1 MLIYLLSAIIFISGI
16 AYLFAVK
23 ADSSFWKYVLKPG
36 TMVFIILLAST
47 GLKEPTFYVMW
58 VLVGLLF
65 SVCGDIFLML
75 PSNKFLQGLTSFLI
89 AHICYI
95 IAFTNGLQDFIIEWR
110 IIVPLA
116 LFGIFYY
123 SFLYPSLKKE
133 GNLVLQIGVMMYIAV
148 ICLMFTQSY
157 VTGSQWAVIGSFSFL
172 VSDAILAYDQFHKQF
187 RTAHYYVMITYYL
200 AQYLI
205 ALSLVL

>member
-1 MLIYLLSAIIFISGI
+1 MIYWLSAIIFISGI

-23 ADSSFWKYVLKPG
+23 AESSFWKYVLKPG
-36 TMVFIILLAST
+36 TMVFIILLTST
-47 GLKEPTFYVMW
+47 GLEEPTFYIIW
-58 VLVGLLF
+58 IIIGLLF
-65 SVCGDIFLML
+65 SVGGDIFLML

-95 IAFTNGLQDFIIEWR
+95 VAFTNGLSHFTIDWR
-110 IIVPLA
+110 IIVPLG
-116 LFGIFYY
+116 LFGVFYY

-133 GNLVLQIGVMMYIAV
+133 GNLLLPIGVMMYIAV
-148 ICLMFTQSY
+148 ICFMFTQSY
-157 VTGSQWAVIGSFSFL
+157 STGSQWAIIGSLSFL
-172 VSDAILAYDQFHKQF
+172 ISDAILAYDQFHKRF

-205 ALSLVL
+205 ALSVIM

>member
-1 MLIYLLSAIIFISGI
+1 MIYWLSPIIFISGA

-23 ADSSFWKYVLKPG
+23 AESSFWKYVLKPG

-47 GLKEPTFYVMW
+47 GLKEPTFYIIW
-58 VLVGLLF
+58 IIIGLLF
-65 SVCGDIFLML
+65 SVGGDIFLML

-95 IAFTNGLQDFIIEWR
+95 VAFTNGLSHFTIDWR
-110 IIVPLA
+110 TIVPLG

-133 GNLVLQIGVMMYIAV
+133 GNLLLQIGVMMYIAV
-148 ICLMFTQSY
+148 ICFMFTQSY
-157 VTGSQWAVIGSFSFL
+157 STGSQWAIIGSLSFL
-172 VSDAILAYDQFHKQF
+172 ISDAILAYDQFHKRF

-205 ALSLVL
+205 ALSVIM